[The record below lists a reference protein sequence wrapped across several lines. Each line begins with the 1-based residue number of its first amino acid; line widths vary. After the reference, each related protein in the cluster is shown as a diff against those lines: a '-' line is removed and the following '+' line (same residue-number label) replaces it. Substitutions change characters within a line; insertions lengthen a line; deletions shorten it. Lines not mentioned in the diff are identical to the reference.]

1 MIDICILLL
10 FFAGISCKNFYVT
23 LFAVFATAHNF
34 LFANSEGYAYYFS
47 AVLFD
52 YLIVLLVNRRHFIQ
66 FVALSSI
73 SLNIFG
79 AFIWF
84 FYCEPAAYNMFMAAL
99 YIAAALMTIRSGGG
113 NGGIYRVRHLG
124 GRWDVH
130 DYHASAW
137 RRDNY

>member
-1 MIDICILLL
+1 MIDICIFLL

-23 LFAVFATAHNF
+23 LFAVFATVHNL
-34 LFANSEGYAYYFS
+34 LFAHSEGYVYYFS

-52 YLIVLLVNRRHFIQ
+52 YLILLLVNCRHFIQ
-66 FVALSSI
+66 IVALSSI

-84 FYCEPAAYNMFMAAL
+84 FYCEPIAYNMLMAAL
-99 YIAAALMTIRSGGG
+99 YISAALMTIRGGGG
-113 NGGIYRVRHLG
+113 NGGIYRVRNLG
-124 GRWDVH
+124 DRWNVH
-130 DYHASAW
+130 DYHASSW